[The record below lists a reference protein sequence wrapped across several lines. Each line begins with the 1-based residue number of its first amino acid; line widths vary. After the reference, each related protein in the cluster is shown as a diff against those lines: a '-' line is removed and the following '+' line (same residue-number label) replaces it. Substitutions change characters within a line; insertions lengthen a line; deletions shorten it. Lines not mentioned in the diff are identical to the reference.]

1 MGRAWLIVVLVVLV
15 FAVVLVFVL
24 RRPGAVPAGPSTSSG
39 FKIGVDLPDPRLTP
53 GDVLSTNAKEICTPG
68 YARSV
73 RNVPQSVKNQAY
85 RLYGITSRKP
95 GEYEVD
101 HLISLQLGGS
111 NSIKNLWPQSYQT
124 KPVNANV
131 KDRLENKLH
140 DLMCKGQISVSEAQK
155 AIATDWIAAY
165 RKYLG
170 PLP

>member
-1 MGRAWLIVVLVVLV
+1 MGRAWLVALLVVLA
-15 FAVVLVFVL
+15 FVVILFLTL
-24 RRPGAVPAGPSTSSG
+24 RRPPSPPGPSTSSG

-53 GDVLSTNAKEICTPG
+53 GDVLTTSKSEICRPG

-73 RNVPQSVKNQAY
+73 RNVPQSVKNQVY

-111 NSIKNLWPQSYQT
+111 NSVKNLWPQSYHT
-124 KPVNANV
+124 RPANAHV
-131 KDRLENKLH
+131 KDQLENKLH
-140 DLMCKGQISVSEAQK
+140 DLMCSGQISVQEAQQS
-155 AIATDWIAAY
+155 IAKDWIAAY
-165 RKYLG
+165 RKYIG